1 MYHERIFNLFFTDK
15 ELYQDL
21 VNLTQ
26 NIYEHSALISQQPE
40 MAKLRDDYSRFLL
53 SDRSKKEKLFRE
65 KYNKPLEIVNNPD
78 FVPIPSGSTQT
89 SFVSGM
95 SPDSISDPVYRE
107 QYRKVYDKH
116 KKEVAE
122 KCANN
127 DMHWYLAQLVPMLQ
141 ETSRFWVYS
150 MYKGNEN
157 DKKNIIAIYDEFP
170 EYTTE
175 KEIFLYVI
183 NNNITKL
190 KFVRQNSFDK
200 LYAELTANS
209 DNKKIL
215 KSEKNV
221 EPTIKK

>member
-1 MYHERIFNLFFTDK
+1 
-15 ELYQDL
+15 
-21 VNLTQ
+21 
-26 NIYEHSALISQQPE
+26 
-40 MAKLRDDYSRFLL
+40 
-53 SDRSKKEKLFRE
+53 
-65 KYNKPLEIVNNPD
+65 
-78 FVPIPSGSTQT
+78 
-89 SFVSGM
+89 
-95 SPDSISDPVYRE
+95 
-107 QYRKVYDKH
+107 
-116 KKEVAE
+116 
-122 KCANN
+122 
-127 DMHWYLAQLVPMLQ
+127 MLQ

-221 EPTIKK
+221 EATIEK

>member
-1 MYHERIFNLFFTDK
+1 MYHERIFKLFFTDK
-15 ELYQDL
+15 EFYQDL
-21 VNLTQ
+21 VNLSK
-26 NIYEHSALISQQPE
+26 NIYKHSALISQQPE

-78 FVPIPSGSTQT
+78 FVPIPPGSTQT

-221 EPTIKK
+221 EATIEK